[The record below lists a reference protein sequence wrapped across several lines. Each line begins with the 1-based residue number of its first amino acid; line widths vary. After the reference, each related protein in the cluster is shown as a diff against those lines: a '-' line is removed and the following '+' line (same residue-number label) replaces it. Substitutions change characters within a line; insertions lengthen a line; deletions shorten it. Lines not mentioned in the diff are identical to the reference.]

1 MSEADEGA
9 GVGAVAADGN
19 AGAIADGD
27 RGAVAEAAAP
37 SGDAGNALGQ
47 LQSQMAELN
56 RRHEA
61 VLTNM
66 AQSRSVVYIPREK
79 PITPFSGEV
88 GKDVNTVDEF
98 IEEVERG
105 MRARALRGE
114 DQVDFILSL
123 LKGSA
128 LEEIKLRMRGG
139 SKQPGDIFSYLRDA
153 FREKRTVPQL
163 LNAFYARRQLEGEDL
178 KDYSHAISQ
187 ILNSALLQS
196 PSAVHDVA
204 STLRDQ
210 FIEGVRDSG
219 LRREL
224 RRLVREKPSSTLIDV
239 REEAIL
245 WTLEDRPRSSSVAKS
260 RQLTSC
266 DVDGQPAKASPT
278 NAEADLAT
286 TLTEVV
292 KLIAQQ
298 GKAISELTGAIRG
311 LTLQNTNP
319 GGAWRGGR
327 PRNKPRYTEDGQPIC
342 LRCEGIG
349 HMAKQCTV
357 MPRTGEQTVTTSAAP
372 GNETPPLP

>member
-9 GVGAVAADGN
+9 GVRAAAADGN
-19 AGAIADGD
+19 GGVTADGD
-27 RGAVAEAAAP
+27 RGAAAEAAAP
-37 SGDAGNALGQ
+37 GGDAGNALGQ
-47 LQSQMAELN
+47 LQSQIAELN

-61 VLTNM
+61 VLTNI
-66 AQSRSVVYIPREK
+66 AQTRSVVYIPREK
-79 PITPFSGEV
+79 QITPFSGEV

-128 LEEIKLRMRGG
+128 LEEIKLRMRAG
-139 SKQPGDIFSYLRDA
+139 SKQPSDIFSYLRDA

-178 KDYSHAISQ
+178 KDYSHAISH

-210 FIEGVRDSG
+210 FVEGVRDSG

-224 RRLVREKPSSTLIDV
+224 RRLV
-239 REEAIL
+239 
-245 WTLEDRPRSSSVAKS
+245 
-260 RQLTSC
+260 
-266 DVDGQPAKASPT
+266 
-278 NAEADLAT
+278 
-286 TLTEVV
+286 
-292 KLIAQQ
+292 
-298 GKAISELTGAIRG
+298 
-311 LTLQNTNP
+311 
-319 GGAWRGGR
+319 
-327 PRNKPRYTEDGQPIC
+327 
-342 LRCEGIG
+342 
-349 HMAKQCTV
+349 
-357 MPRTGEQTVTTSAAP
+357 
-372 GNETPPLP
+372 

>member
-9 GVGAVAADGN
+9 GVRAAAADGN
-19 AGAIADGD
+19 GGVTADGD
-27 RGAVAEAAAP
+27 RGAAAEAAAP
-37 SGDAGNALGQ
+37 GGDAGNALGQ
-47 LQSQMAELN
+47 LQSQIAELN

-61 VLTNM
+61 VLTNI
-66 AQSRSVVYIPREK
+66 AQTRSVVYIPREK
-79 PITPFSGEV
+79 QITPFSGEV

-128 LEEIKLRMRGG
+128 LEEIKLRMRAGA
-139 SKQPGDIFSYLRDA
+139 KQPSDIFSYLRDA

-178 KDYSHAISQ
+178 KDYSHAISH

-210 FIEGVRDSG
+210 FVEGVRDSG

-260 RQLTSC
+260 RQLTSS
-266 DVDGQPAKASPT
+266 DVDGKPAKASPT
-278 NAEADLAT
+278 STEADLAT

-292 KLIAQQ
+292 KLISQQ

-311 LTLQNTNP
+311 LSLQNTNP
-319 GGAWRGGR
+319 RGAWRGGR

-342 LRCEGIG
+342 LRCEGVG
-349 HMAKQCTV
+349 HMAKQCTA
-357 MPRTGEQTVTTSAAP
+357 MPRTGDQTVTAPAVP
-372 GNETPPLP
+372 GNEIPPLL